1 MRMLNKQTIFR
12 TFQRKNIE
20 FFDPLEFAKIFNIK
34 NKNTLYKKLQS
45 LEKAQII
52 KRLNKGLYQFS
63 LAHPNDFTLANY
75 LYQPSYISLE
85 TALSF
90 YGIIT
95 GFPYK
100 ITSVTPKKSRTIIA
114 NDKEFAYSQIKLE
127 LFWGYEKQDN
137 FLIAE
142 KEKAL
147 LDYLYF
153 YSKGL
158 KEIDF
163 KEMDLDQINK
173 RKLLSFAKKA
183 DKAKLLRLMKKI
195 L

>member
-1 MRMLNKQTIFR
+1 MGTLNIQTILQV
-12 TFQRKNIE
+12 FQKKNIE
-20 FFDPLEFAKIFNIK
+20 FFDPLEFAKLFGIN
-34 NKNTLYKKLQS
+34 NKNTLYKKLQR
-45 LEKAQII
+45 LEKAHII

-95 GFPYK
+95 AFPYK
-100 ITSVTPKKSRTIIA
+100 ITSVTPKRTRTIIV
-114 NDKEFAYSQIKLE
+114 NDKEFAYSQIKPE

-163 KEMDLDQINK
+163 EEMDLSQIKK
-173 RKLLSFAKKA
+173 RKLLNYAKKA
-183 DKAKLLRLMKKI
+183 DKAKLLQLVKKF